1 MTSPTPI
8 VVWGAGRHA
17 LVVVDAIRAA
27 GRWEVWGLI
36 DDVNPDRAGGQLEG
50 LPVFGGEGLA
60 HARAEKVTHLIVAI
74 GDNEPR
80 VRCADRARELGFEL
94 ATVVHPTAI
103 VGSGVEIGEGSFV
116 AAGAIINPKCRIGN
130 NVLINTKA
138 SVDHECVLEDGVHI
152 GPGVTLGGSVTV
164 HTRARVALGAAV
176 RDDVSIGRGAVVG
189 VGAAVVSDIEDGVVA
204 YGVPARPI
212 RKGPSDAR

>member
-1 MTSPTPI
+1 MTSPTRI

-27 GRWEVWGLI
+27 GQWEMWGLV
-36 DDVNPDRAGGQLEG
+36 DDVNPDRAGGQLDG
-50 LPVFGGEGLA
+50 LPIFGGEGLA
-60 HARAEKVTHLIVAI
+60 RARAENVTHLIVAI
-74 GDNEPR
+74 GDNEAR
-80 VRCADRARELGFEL
+80 VRCASRAREQDFEL
-94 ATVVHPTAI
+94 ATVIHPAAI

-116 AAGAIINPKCRIGN
+116 AAGAVINPNSRIGK

-138 SVDHECVLEDGVHI
+138 SVDHECVLEEGVHI
-152 GPGVTLGGSVTV
+152 GPGVTIGGSVTV
-164 HTRARVALGAAV
+164 RSQAWVGLGAAV

-189 VGAAVVSDIEDGVVA
+189 VGAAVVSNIEDGVVA

-212 RKGPSDAR
+212 REGRSDAR